1 MNKRQKE
8 VLQSAMKD
16 EEAIFK
22 ALESNYTAAL
32 ADVKRNIKEL
42 QANPLTQSKAYQLE
56 FQMQLEK
63 QISGILD
70 NLQGKNFTSI
80 ADYLNTAYR
89 NGFLGSMYD
98 MQGQGVPLVI
108 PIDERQ
114 VLTAVQKTGDDFK
127 LSNKLGVS
135 TKKLKEQVQQELMRG
150 LASQLTYQQIARNI
164 SDYGQSDMHRSMNI
178 ARTEGH
184 RVQNQA
190 RFDSMTAASKKGA
203 NIVKQWDATLDGKT
217 RTEHGQLDGQVREL
231 DEDFTVAGYSAKY
244 PGAFGDPYMDCNC
257 RCCMLQR
264 ARWAVENVDP
274 NTGELTE
281 GKYQKWNNETGGFIE
296 CSGFEDFKEKYL
308 KAADTLKKQ
317 PKSDIIKQT
326 GIKTLDSAKM
336 LDKHDIDDCYNTTNP
351 LYSSGRQ
358 YKENCQRCVS
368 AYEARRRGYDV
379 TASERIFDG
388 TDTLPYMMNQKG
400 WANVYENGIA
410 SLNTPVGSRSA
421 TIKQSIESMMTSYGD
436 GARAIVRVQ
445 WRGGGGHVFIAEQVN
460 GVTQFIDP
468 QSGERDCSYYFNAG
482 MIKPT
487 STRLLRIDDKSFTD
501 LIEKCIVVK

>member
-8 VLQSAMKD
+8 VLQLSLQD

-56 FQMQLEK
+56 FQRQLEK

-80 ADYLNTAYR
+80 ADYLNTAYT

-135 TKKLKEQVQQELMRG
+135 TKKLKEQVKQELMRG

-190 RFDSMTAASKKGA
+190 RFDSMGAAKKKGA
-203 NIVKQWDATLDGKT
+203 NIVKQWDSTLDGKT
-217 RTEHGQLDGQVREL
+217 RPEHGQLDGQVREL
-231 DEDFTVAGYSAKY
+231 EEDFTVAGYSTPH

-264 ARWAVENVDP
+264 ARWAVSKE
-274 NTGELTE
+274 TS
-281 GKYQKWNNETGGFIE
+281 YQKWNNETSGFIE

-308 KAADTLKKQ
+308 KILTE
-317 PKSDIIKQT
+317 SDIIKT
-326 GIKTLDSAKM
+326 TASNGVSVASISVHTFERAKERGITAAAIVDAFE
-336 LDKHDIDDCYNTTNP
+336 NP
-351 LYSSGRQ
+351 LHIGEVTVDSFGR
-358 YKENCQRCVS
+358 KSQRFVGS
-368 AYEARRRGYDV
+368 IA
-379 TASERIFDG
+379 T
-388 TDTLPYMMNQKG
+388 
-400 WANVYENGIA
+400 ANVNPDSGKVTTVWKTGKSTKKKY
-410 SLNTPVGSRSA
+410 T
-421 TIKQSIESMMTSYGD
+421 KKGD
-436 GARAIVRVQ
+436 
-445 WRGGGGHVFIAEQVN
+445 
-460 GVTQFIDP
+460 
-468 QSGERDCSYYFNAG
+468 
-482 MIKPT
+482 
-487 STRLLRIDDKSFTD
+487 
-501 LIEKCIVVK
+501 

>member
-8 VLQSAMKD
+8 VLQLSLQD

-56 FQMQLEK
+56 FQRQLEK

-80 ADYLNTAYR
+80 ADYLNTAYT

-135 TKKLKEQVQQELMRG
+135 TKKLKEQVKQELMRG

-190 RFDSMTAASKKGA
+190 RFDSMGAAKKKGA
-203 NIVKQWDATLDGKT
+203 NIVKQWDSTLDGKT
-217 RTEHGQLDGQVREL
+217 RPEHGQLDGQVREL
-231 DEDFTVAGYSAKY
+231 EEDFTVAGYSAPH

-264 ARWAVENVDP
+264 ARWAVSKE
-274 NTGELTE
+274 TS
-281 GKYQKWNNETGGFIE
+281 YQKWNNETSGFIE

-308 KAADTLKKQ
+308 KILTE
-317 PKSDIIKQT
+317 SDIIKT
-326 GIKTLDSAKM
+326 TASNGVSVASISVHTFERAKERGITAAAIVDAFE
-336 LDKHDIDDCYNTTNP
+336 NP
-351 LYSSGRQ
+351 LHIGEVTVDSFGR
-358 YKENCQRCVS
+358 KSQRFVGS
-368 AYEARRRGYDV
+368 IA
-379 TASERIFDG
+379 T
-388 TDTLPYMMNQKG
+388 
-400 WANVYENGIA
+400 ANVNPDSGKVTTVWKTGKSTKKKY
-410 SLNTPVGSRSA
+410 T
-421 TIKQSIESMMTSYGD
+421 KKGD
-436 GARAIVRVQ
+436 
-445 WRGGGGHVFIAEQVN
+445 
-460 GVTQFIDP
+460 
-468 QSGERDCSYYFNAG
+468 
-482 MIKPT
+482 
-487 STRLLRIDDKSFTD
+487 
-501 LIEKCIVVK
+501 

>member
-1 MNKRQKE
+1 M
-8 VLQSAMKD
+8 LQLSLQD

-56 FQMQLEK
+56 FQRQLEK

-80 ADYLNTAYR
+80 ADYLNTAYT

-135 TKKLKEQVQQELMRG
+135 TKKLKEQVKQELMRG

-190 RFDSMTAASKKGA
+190 RFDSMGAAKKKGA
-203 NIVKQWDATLDGKT
+203 NIVKQWDSTLDGKT
-217 RTEHGQLDGQVREL
+217 RPEHGQLDGQVREL
-231 DEDFTVAGYSAKY
+231 EEDFTVAGYSAPH

-264 ARWAVENVDP
+264 ARWAVSKE
-274 NTGELTE
+274 TS
-281 GKYQKWNNETGGFIE
+281 YQKWNNETSGFIE

-308 KAADTLKKQ
+308 KILTE
-317 PKSDIIKQT
+317 SDIIKT
-326 GIKTLDSAKM
+326 TASNGVSVASISVHTFERAKERGITAAAIVDAFE
-336 LDKHDIDDCYNTTNP
+336 NP
-351 LYSSGRQ
+351 LHIGEVTVDSFGR
-358 YKENCQRCVS
+358 KSQRFVGS
-368 AYEARRRGYDV
+368 IA
-379 TASERIFDG
+379 T
-388 TDTLPYMMNQKG
+388 
-400 WANVYENGIA
+400 ANVNPDSGKVTTVWKTGKSTKKKY
-410 SLNTPVGSRSA
+410 T
-421 TIKQSIESMMTSYGD
+421 KKGD
-436 GARAIVRVQ
+436 
-445 WRGGGGHVFIAEQVN
+445 
-460 GVTQFIDP
+460 
-468 QSGERDCSYYFNAG
+468 
-482 MIKPT
+482 
-487 STRLLRIDDKSFTD
+487 
-501 LIEKCIVVK
+501 

>member
-8 VLQSAMKD
+8 VLQLSLQD

-56 FQMQLEK
+56 FQRQLEK

-80 ADYLNTAYR
+80 ADYLNTAYT

-135 TKKLKEQVQQELMRG
+135 TKKLKEQVKQELMRG

-190 RFDSMTAASKKGA
+190 RFDSMGAAKKKGA
-203 NIVKQWDATLDGKT
+203 NILKQWDSTLDGKT
-217 RTEHGQLDGQVREL
+217 RPEHGQLDGQVREL
-231 DEDFTVAGYSAKY
+231 EEDFTVAGYSAPH

-264 ARWAVENVDP
+264 ARWAVSKE
-274 NTGELTE
+274 TS
-281 GKYQKWNNETGGFIE
+281 YQKWNNETSGFIE

-308 KAADTLKKQ
+308 KILTE
-317 PKSDIIKQT
+317 SDIIKT
-326 GIKTLDSAKM
+326 TASNGVSVASISVHTFERAKERGITAAAIVDAFE
-336 LDKHDIDDCYNTTNP
+336 NP
-351 LYSSGRQ
+351 LHIGEVTVDSFGR
-358 YKENCQRCVS
+358 KSQRFVGS
-368 AYEARRRGYDV
+368 IA
-379 TASERIFDG
+379 T
-388 TDTLPYMMNQKG
+388 
-400 WANVYENGIA
+400 ANVNPDSGKVTTVWKTGKSTKKKY
-410 SLNTPVGSRSA
+410 T
-421 TIKQSIESMMTSYGD
+421 KKGD
-436 GARAIVRVQ
+436 
-445 WRGGGGHVFIAEQVN
+445 
-460 GVTQFIDP
+460 
-468 QSGERDCSYYFNAG
+468 
-482 MIKPT
+482 
-487 STRLLRIDDKSFTD
+487 
-501 LIEKCIVVK
+501 